1 MQVMEVARLKPRPEG
16 RGGCQLTANQ
26 YCLSGQPQP
35 LTVVTRSDLLV
46 AILAGIV
53 QGIVEWLPVSSQG
66 NLSLVLTLVGTE
78 PDVAIQLA
86 LFLQVGTTLSAV
98 TYYQR
103 EIKTVLATIP
113 GWRPQTAYDGDNAI
127 ASYLVIASFM
137 TGLVGIPLYIL
148 AVDVAGQLTGGIF
161 IAGIGVLLVG
171 TGLLQLA
178 SESFSQAHHTDPT
191 FTDSLLVGA
200 VQGIAILPGVSRSGM
215 TTSAFLFRSYE
226 PPAAFRLSFLLS
238 IPASLGAAVLTLL
251 SAGGLPGIS
260 PTAALV
266 ALSVSAIVGY
276 LTIDAVMR
284 VVERIPFWAVCFG
297 LGGLAIVGGGIV
309 SIVV

>member
-1 MQVMEVARLKPRPEG
+1 MTL
-16 RGGCQLTANQ
+16 
-26 YCLSGQPQP
+26 
-35 LTVVTRSDLLV
+35 SDLLI

-66 NLSLVLTLVGTE
+66 NLSLVLALVGME
-78 PDVAIQLA
+78 PDVALQLA
-86 LFLQVGTTLSAV
+86 LFLQVGTTLSAA
-98 TYYQR
+98 TYYR
-103 EIKTVLATIP
+103 GEIRTALEAVP
-113 GWRPQTAYDGDNAI
+113 GWRPRAAYEGDNAI
-127 ASYLVIASFM
+127 ASYIVVACLM
-137 TGLVGIPLYIL
+137 TGLVGIPLYVF
-148 AVDVAGQLTGGIF
+148 AVDLVGQLTGGMF
-161 IAGIGVLLVG
+161 ISVIGVLLIA

-178 SESFSQAHHTDPT
+178 SESVSMGGHTAPT
-191 FTDSLLVGA
+191 LTDSLLVGA
-200 VQGIAILPGVSRSGM
+200 VQGIAILPGISRSGM

-276 LTIDAVMR
+276 LTIDALMR
-284 VVERIPFWAVCFG
+284 VVDRVPFWAVCFG
-297 LGGLAIVGGGIV
+297 LGGLAIAGGGIV
-309 SIVV
+309 SVVV